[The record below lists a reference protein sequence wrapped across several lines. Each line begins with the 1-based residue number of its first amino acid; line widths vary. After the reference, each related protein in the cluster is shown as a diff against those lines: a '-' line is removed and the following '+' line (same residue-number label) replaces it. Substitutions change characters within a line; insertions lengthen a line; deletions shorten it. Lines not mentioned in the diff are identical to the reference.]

1 MNSKYEYE
9 SNERTTLPQ
18 NVGTNFNL
26 PDEIRDIAGIHAA
39 TNVVAWTTF
48 DEEFDHT
55 LDPSM
60 LRCRLVKL
68 GLLIPCICPFMVL
81 MSPCIPSLIIDKVHS
96 IRHTYWILTDRDVK
110 IVVQAIESCCD
121 GRWNHTQSISLKDI
135 TDCRI
140 TEHSPPGG
148 CCSLLKNGLPFLYID
163 TVASR
168 SKEQPTHEAVGKGLV
183 GYSRFRTEILYRRD
197 LVLGSPTVPTMA
209 EATIAVA
216 EPETR
221 MDRGTTISSESVIR
235 RMQIITDLHQ
245 RGIMTKAEYEMKRH
259 EIFALI

>member
-18 NVGTNFNL
+18 TVGTNFNL
-26 PDEIRDIAGIHAA
+26 PDDIRDIAGIHAA

-55 LDPSM
+55 IDPSM
-60 LRCRLVKL
+60 IYRRHVKL
-68 GLLIPCICPFMVL
+68 GLLIPCFCPFMVL
-81 MSPCIPSLIIDKVHS
+81 TIPCARSCIIDTVHS

-110 IVVQAIESCCD
+110 IVVEVINSCSD
-121 GRWNHTQSISLKDI
+121 GRDNRVHSIPLKDI
-135 TDCRI
+135 TDCNVQ
-140 TEHSPPGG
+140 EQSPGYW
-148 CCSLLKNGLPFLYID
+148 LNGLPFLYID

-168 SKEQPTHEAVGKGLV
+168 SKEQPMHEAVGRGLV

-216 EPETR
+216 EPVTR
-221 MDRGTTISSESVIR
+221 MDRGTTISSESIER